1 MAEIRKKQTCKG
13 NAFYTRKTIKQG
25 EQKKTKNLGLS
36 TGIIITWDVFG
47 CLVNNG
53 INDQPHPTSTG
64 YIAGFLKRLNRE
76 SVDDPWSPDIL
87 ARRHG
92 AFSDKGEDVGD
103 LGDVSKHNYIYI
115 YIYIYYV

>member
-1 MAEIRKKQTCKG
+1 MAEIRKKITCKG
-13 NAFYTRKTIKQG
+13 KRFLHRKKNRG
-25 EQKKTKNLGLS
+25 KKKNKNLGLS

-53 INDQPHPTSTG
+53 INYQPHPTSTG

-103 LGDVSKHNYIYI
+103 LGDVSKHNYIYT